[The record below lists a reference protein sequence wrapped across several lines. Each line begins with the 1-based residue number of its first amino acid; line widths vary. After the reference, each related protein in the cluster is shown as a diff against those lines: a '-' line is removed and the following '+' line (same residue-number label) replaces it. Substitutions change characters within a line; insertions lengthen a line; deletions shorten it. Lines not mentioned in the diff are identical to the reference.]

1 MSYLDLM
8 RVSYDA
14 IGFND
19 KKYMDREE
27 VKKYLNIYKNDHIHN
42 ALQDAIELK
51 NILQGLKKQVLENPL
66 I

>member
-8 RVSYDA
+8 RVSYDT
-14 IGFND
+14 IGFD
-19 KKYMDREE
+19 DEMYWDREK
-27 VKKYLNIYKNDHIHN
+27 VKKYLNIHKEDHVHD

-51 NILQGLKKQVLENPL
+51 DILQELENKYYEQAL